1 MVYTLKDGDKEPD
14 PKNAISLYLKSK
26 GGFFPS
32 VTNLNTPD
40 VGYSCVIEEA
50 FDKDNKSQGYIVR
63 HYSNYNE
70 DIMVILIMTSLLFIL
85 CLKGTLIQCHLAV
98 VLWREES
105 CCLKNTMMSMI
116 VCERR

>member
-1 MVYTLKDGDKEPD
+1 MRWCYTLKDGDKEPD

-50 FDKDNKSQGYIVR
+50 FDKDNKVARLYCA
-63 HYSNYNE
+63 
-70 DIMVILIMTSLLFIL
+70 SLL
-85 CLKGTLIQCHLAV
+85 
-98 VLWREES
+98 
-105 CCLKNTMMSMI
+105 
-116 VCERR
+116 

>member
-1 MVYTLKDGDKEPD
+1 MKMESLSSCLQKLAMLHWPILSITILSRIIWVCLLYTSD

-26 GGFFPS
+26 GGFVPS

-50 FDKDNKSQGYIVR
+50 FDKDNKSQCYIVR

-70 DIMVILIMTSLLFIL
+70 DIYGNT
-85 CLKGTLIQCHLAV
+85 HYDELAFY
-98 VLWREES
+98 
-105 CCLKNTMMSMI
+105 
-116 VCERR
+116 